1 MSERVTGAEVPGMD
15 LYDAPVDIDD
25 LAFMS
30 LIACLDES
38 TEALLDR
45 MRALREL
52 NGQKRALNDEIDRLS
67 RALEASGA
75 DSDDDEVVV
84 EGGMTGSQAK
94 PSQSFGR
101 VEQGLTVEG
110 SGGGDSE
117 QSTVSATYTRKQVQD
132 EIERLRRQLEDLGS
146 SSEIMLIDLNRLMS
160 KRNEAIQLTSNILAS
175 THQSA
180 MAVIANFKV

>member
-1 MSERVTGAEVPGMD
+1 MCERVTGAEVPGMD
-15 LYDAPVDIDD
+15 LYDAPMDIDD

-38 TEALLDR
+38 TEALMDR

-52 NGQKRALNDEIDRLS
+52 SGQKRALNDEIDRLS
-67 RALEASGA
+67 QALEASGA
-75 DSDDDEVVV
+75 DSDDDKVKVPGGMRGQEVVDPDLDR
-84 EGGMTGSQAK
+84 TGLASELAK
-94 PSQSFGR
+94 LGDP
-101 VEQGLTVEG
+101 G
-110 SGGGDSE
+110 SGL
-117 QSTVSATYTRKQVQD
+117 SAAKTDVYTRKQVQD

-146 SSEIMLIDLNRLMS
+146 SSELMLIDLNRLMS

-180 MAVIANFKV
+180 MAVIANFKG